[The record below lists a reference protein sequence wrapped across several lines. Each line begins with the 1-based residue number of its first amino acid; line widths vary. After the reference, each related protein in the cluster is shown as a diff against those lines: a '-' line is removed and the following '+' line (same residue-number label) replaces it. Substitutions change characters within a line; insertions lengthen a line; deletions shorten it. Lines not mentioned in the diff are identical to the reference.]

1 MDGTSVP
8 AAEQAWRNVGVE
20 LRRLR
25 TERGLSLSELA
36 LQVHYSTGYLSKLET
51 GKKRITREVA
61 SLADEALGTG
71 GVLAGLVF
79 TPEGS
84 QPAADGPAPADIDVC
99 PYPGLAAFRAQEA
112 RWFFGRD
119 QATSDLLS
127 QLDDRLAGGGPP
139 LVVVAPSG
147 AGKSSLLAAGLVTA
161 LACGRLPGSRVWPV
175 VAITPGGH
183 PLANLAAQVGKQ
195 TGTDPPD
202 AATAA
207 TAAQW
212 CATLLTPMIA
222 TCNGKRETRSAR
234 VVLLVDQFE
243 EIFTECRDETERR
256 AFITAL
262 CAAARTSTVLVVL
275 GLRADFYD
283 QCLAY
288 PPLLTAL
295 QAPVALGSMNS
306 AQLRAVITGPAA
318 AEGLDVEPGL
328 VELLLRDLGVNDDLG
343 AQDGDYDPGALPLLA
358 HTLRAVWQQRSGRV
372 LTVAGYQ
379 RTGGIREAIATIAER
394 AYTRLTSAEQRI
406 AQQILLR
413 LVQVDNQGDAVRRRV
428 PCDRLLQAILAPVE
442 VTERVLETFGRAR
455 LLTFDTAT
463 VRITHEVLLR
473 AWPRLTEWI
482 SANRTGLRIRQLL
495 AEAAEVWEAE
505 GHDPFAL
512 YRGSRLTIAQDWAS
526 GPGRM
531 AQLSELEKIY
541 LTASIDQRRREE
553 QAEPCHRT
561 RRMRTVIGALAILLV
576 VVVLVVG
583 SIVF

>member
-1 MDGTSVP
+1 MP
-8 AAEQAWRNVGVE
+8 AAEQAGRNVGVE

-61 SLADEALGTG
+61 SLVDEVLGTG
-71 GVLAGLVF
+71 GVLAGLVLI
-79 TPEGS
+79 PEGP
-84 QPAADGPAPADIDVC
+84 QLAADGLAQADTDIC

-127 QLDDRLAGGGPP
+127 QLDDLLAGGGQP

-147 AGKSSLLAAGLVTA
+147 TGKSSLLAAGLVPA

-202 AATAA
+202 AARVG

-212 CATLLTPMIA
+212 GATLLTPMVA
-222 TCNGKRETRSAR
+222 TCGGKRESGSSAR

-243 EIFTECRDETERR
+243 EIFTECRDEAERR
-256 AFITAL
+256 AFIAAL
-262 CAAARTSTVLVVL
+262 CAAAHTSTVLVVL

-295 QAPVALGSMNS
+295 QTPVALGSMNS
-306 AQLRAVITGPAA
+306 DQLRAVITGPAA

-328 VELLLRDLGVNDDLG
+328 VELLLRDLGVNDDPD
-343 AQDGDYDPGALPLLA
+343 AQGGDYDPGALPLLA
-358 HTLRAVWQQRSGRV
+358 HALRAVWQQRSGRV

-394 AYTRLTSAEQRI
+394 AYTRLTSAEQQI
-406 AQQILLR
+406 AQQIFLR
-413 LVQVDNQGDAVRRRV
+413 LVQVDNQGGAVRRRV
-428 PCDRLLQAILAPVE
+428 PRDRLLQAMLAPVE
-442 VTERVLETFGRAR
+442 VTENVLETFGRAR

-463 VRITHEVLLR
+463 VEITHEAVLR
-473 AWPRLTEWI
+473 AWPRLAEWI
-482 SANRTGLRIRQLL
+482 SANRAGLRIHQLL
-495 AEAAEVWEAE
+495 AEATEAWEAE
-505 GHDPFAL
+505 GRDPFGL

-531 AQLSELEKIY
+531 AQLSELERTY
-541 LTASIDQRRREE
+541 LKASVDQRRNEE
-553 QAEPCHRT
+553 QAAPWRRT
-561 RRMRTVIGALAILLV
+561 RRMRTVVGALAILLV
-576 VVVLVVG
+576 LVVFVVG
-583 SIVF
+583 GIVLQ